1 MRRTTTATTRTARA
15 ARKSSKKA
23 HGSAAVAAA
32 AITSDQM
39 YAIEENGH
47 SRIGM
52 RRFLMMENAG
62 HGISDLVAARFKN
75 LDGKKVVAVCGTGN
89 NGGDGLVACRH
100 LAGRGARPT
109 VVLLGNPADI
119 KSEEARLNWGIIE
132 KMDSVE
138 VIFGSEISGEV
149 EKKILTAD
157 VILDGVFGTGI
168 KREVRDPHA
177 AAIDLINRSRKAF
190 VLAIDVPSGLDP
202 NTGEVFGSHCVRA
215 DTTITFHRLKA
226 GLAARSARRY
236 TGPVHVEKIGI
247 PPEAEKGVVAGA

>member
-1 MRRTTTATTRTARA
+1 MRTTATTRTARA
-15 ARKSSKKA
+15 GRKSGRKA
-23 HGSAAVAAA
+23 QA

-47 SRIGM
+47 SRMGM

-100 LAGRGARPT
+100 LAGWGARPT
-109 VVLLGNPADI
+109 VVLLGSPADI
-119 KSEEARLNWGIIE
+119 KSEEAKLNWGIIE

-138 VIFGSEISGEV
+138 VIFGSEMSGEV
-149 EKKILTAD
+149 KKKILAAD
-157 VILDGVFGTGI
+157 VILDGIFGTGI

-202 NTGEVFGSHCVRA
+202 NSGEVFGRHCVRA
-215 DTTITFHRLKA
+215 DATITFHRLKT
-226 GLAARSARRY
+226 GLAARSARKY